1 MKIAVN
7 TRLLLSG
14 KLEGIGWFSFEVLKW
29 ITQNHPEHE
38 FIFIFDRPYSE
49 EFIFS
54 KNIKPIVIGPPSRHP
69 LLWYWWFNYSVPKI
83 LKQEK
88 ADLFFSP
95 DGFLSLNTSI
105 PQIPIIHD
113 LNFEHF
119 PKDLPFSH
127 RTYYR
132 TYFKKYAS
140 IAKKIGT
147 VSEYSKKDICD
158 TYSINPNKIS
168 IVYNGVNEQFKP
180 LSLEEINSTKQKYTE
195 GSDYFLFIGALHPR
209 KNISRL
215 IKAFDLFK
223 QKTQSNFKL
232 VLAGNKK
239 WWTPEMETAL
249 NEAKYKS
256 DIIFTGRISQEDLLK
271 LMGAAYTLTYIPYFE
286 GFGIP
291 IIEGMK
297 AGTAVITSNITCM
310 PEVAGDAALLINP
323 ENIESIAGAM
333 IQISNNPDLRKQL
346 IEKGKH
352 QAKSFSWDKTAE
364 KVWNLIM
371 S

>member
-7 TRLLLSG
+7 TRLLLPG
-14 KLEGIGWFSFEVLKW
+14 KLEGIGWFSFEVLKR
-29 ITQNHPEHE
+29 ITQNNPEHE
-38 FIFIFDRPYSE
+38 FIFIFDRPYSS

-54 KNIKPIVIGPPSRHP
+54 KNIKPVVIGPPSRHP

-88 ADLFFSP
+88 VDLFFSP

-147 VSEYSKKDICD
+147 VSDYSKLDICK
-158 TYSINPNKIS
+158 TYQIKPDKIS
-168 IVYNGVNEQFKP
+168 VVYNGVNEMFKP
-180 LSLEEINSTKQKYTE
+180 INPDEITATKNKFS
-195 GSDYFLFIGALHPR
+195 GGLDYFLFIGALHPR

-215 IKAFDLFK
+215 IKAFELFK
-223 QKTQSNFKL
+223 NKTKSQFKL
-232 VLAGNKK
+232 ILAGNKK
-239 WWTPEMETAL
+239 WWTSEMEQAYQ
-249 NEAKYKS
+249 EATYKN
-256 DIIFTGRISQEDLLK
+256 DIIFTGRVSQEELIK
-271 LMGAAYTLTYIPYFE
+271 LMGASYALTYVPYFE

-297 AGTAVITSNITCM
+297 AGTAVITSNITSM
-310 PEVAGDAALLINP
+310 PEVAGDAALLVNP
-323 ENIESIAGAM
+323 ENVESIANAL
-333 IQISNNPDLRKQL
+333 IKISSDKNLRNIL
-346 IEKGKH
+346 IEKSKT
-352 QAKSFSWDKTAE
+352 QALQFSWDKTAE
-364 KVWNLIM
+364 KVWDLIM